1 VRQEFLLWL
10 HKKHHVALE
19 ILKSQKESSFG
30 KKEREEREE
39 DEESSQRLLFLLFLL
54 FLSNSLLL
62 SPLSHF
68 AVHLKKHLE
77 GRSFPHPFCAILQ
90 VLKIY
95 RGRNELN
102 WNWGKILFLLFS
114 LWESLFFL
122 KSFLG
127 NPSSKDPSCPL
138 ALNILLLLLI
148 FIFSLLSF
156 YFNTILLLFKSM
168 TCRARPSHLTVAS
181 SRWSM
186 PPRPQITAGI
196 PPFSIFFF

>member
-1 VRQEFLLWL
+1 MCYF
-10 HKKHHVALE
+10 A
-19 ILKSQKESSFG
+19 
-30 KKEREEREE
+30 
-39 DEESSQRLLFLLFLL
+39 
-54 FLSNSLLL
+54 SLL
-62 SPLSHF
+62 
-68 AVHLKKHLE
+68 KT
-77 GRSFPHPFCAILQ
+77 
-90 VLKIY
+90 Y
-95 RGRNELN
+95 RGKNELN
-102 WNWGKILFLLFS
+102 WNGGKILFLLFS

-156 YFNTILLLFKSM
+156 YFITILLLFKSM

-196 PPFSIFFF
+196 HPFFNFFSDVSNELQVNLLFEELALDFVARTVLCLVLRSLCTPSFWWRAQTGGLPPLMSMLDWWGDQSCALETFFS